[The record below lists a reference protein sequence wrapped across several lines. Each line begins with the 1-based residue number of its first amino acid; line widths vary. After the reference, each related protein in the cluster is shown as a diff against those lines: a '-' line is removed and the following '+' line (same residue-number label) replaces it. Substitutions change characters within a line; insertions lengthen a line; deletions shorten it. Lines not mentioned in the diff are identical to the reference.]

1 MPPALVADPPSDPRL
16 SDEPMAAILSPT
28 KASRDTRN
36 NPAAVDALNPPPP
49 LSSLMITRDIGRHW
63 SDSRPRP
70 SAVSGL
76 HELAST
82 LDAVRNATEVVGDQM
97 LALQDFGLER
107 HGGMSLSCSQYTG
120 PWNGPLFGAESAF
133 ISQHSTPTLNSHNL
147 SPVSLSS
154 GRGDSIAMPLGYGC
168 PTRSSSACSSWAMST
183 AGSDNDSSI
192 ASDEE
197 QEDMPAGMEEK
208 SLSVVNAAAR
218 GPCSKTWSL
227 PPVCRIVMPTDVF
240 F

>member
-1 MPPALVADPPSDPRL
+1 
-16 SDEPMAAILSPT
+16 
-28 KASRDTRN
+28 
-36 NPAAVDALNPPPP
+36 
-49 LSSLMITRDIGRHW
+49 
-63 SDSRPRP
+63 
-70 SAVSGL
+70 
-76 HELAST
+76 
-82 LDAVRNATEVVGDQM
+82 M

-107 HGGMSLSCSQYTG
+107 HGEMSLSCSQYTG

-133 ISQHSTPTLNSHNL
+133 ISQHSTPTLKLHNL

-197 QEDMPAGMEEK
+197 QEDMPAGIEEK